1 MIRIVI
7 TLINCELN
15 NNRPLLN
22 AATSVTLYTDVDRI
36 YIKYFLYFLHKR
48 NKRNLYVALVCFYVF
63 SIVKDPYYFKCH
75 GFKNNAN
82 ALSTLFRQRCVPL
95 LPGNIL
101 SFPRITKT

>member
-36 YIKYFLYFLHKR
+36 YIKYFLYFLHKQ
-48 NKRNLYVALVCFYVF
+48 NKTNFYVALVFLYVF
-63 SIVKDPYYFKCH
+63 SIVKDPYYSKYH
-75 GFKNNAN
+75 GFEDNVNAPRP
-82 ALSTLFRQRCVPL
+82 LFRLRCIPL
-95 LPGNIL
+95 VPGNIL
-101 SFPRITKT
+101 LFPRITKT